1 MSTNIPQLSTDQLY
15 TIAFSTG
22 LNADG
27 TLNGTNGWTSTG
39 RMTFDPANGSAHTWG
54 RGATVTY
61 CFNPGANW
69 TTDEQNSF
77 VQGLALWSAV
87 ANINFQVTTDLN
99 AAQLVIARYAPN
111 TTIRGWTLDTGAY
124 ETSTYIPGTVGS
136 ATIPVIS
143 QALISI
149 QTTGGF
155 AELASFA
162 AYGGYGPCT
171 VVHELGHLVG
181 LMHTGSYNGDV
192 NSATQQNNATDTRL
206 WSVMSYINPYDD
218 NAKYF
223 SNYPIAGTN
232 WTAGGTTNSPKTWM
246 PLDIIGAQRIYGV
259 STSSTLAGGRTYG
272 FNSNITYTD
281 VNGNTSRIGAFDFT
295 INTHPV
301 VTVWSSGS
309 NNTLNLSG
317 FNTDSTVNLNSGT
330 FSSCDGMTNN
340 IAIAYDTRIENIATG
355 AGNDIIISNALGDTI
370 NVGAGND
377 TVIGGTGNDTID
389 GGGGN
394 DTLYGGDGDDQLSV
408 STSKDQKALLDGGLG
423 TDTARLNWAGLGDL
437 VMFVND
443 SGVTAGSDAET
454 IFRHLSADKFSF
466 GSWYSGHYGSERI
479 NLASIERLALTGGN
493 GNDLLISRGS
503 GSDLS
508 YDGGAGTDTF
518 AADYSAETQPIL
530 WDNVPDSDA
539 PILLPNGLRVK
550 HMDRL
555 LLKTGAG
562 DDRIT
567 NTGVVTD
574 DYLETGAGNDTID
587 GGGGNDTLY
596 GGDGDDQLSVST
608 SKDQKA
614 LLDGGLG
621 TDTARLNWAG
631 LGDLVMFVN
640 DSGVTAGSDAE
651 TIFRHLSA
659 DKFSFGSWYSGHY
672 GSERINL
679 ASIERLALTGGNG
692 NDLLISRG
700 SGSDLS
706 YDGGAGTD
714 TFAADY
720 SAETQPI
727 LWDNVPDSDAP
738 ILLPNGLRVK
748 HMDRLL
754 LKTGAGD
761 DRITNTG
768 VVTDDYL
775 ETGAGNDTIDGGPGN
790 DVLDGGDGADLL
802 SGGAGSDTLTG
813 GAGNDTIDGGAGNDT
828 LLVTGTA
835 ADLKINRIRAG
846 VHRVSGPDGV
856 DIVSNIETV
865 RFRDGSTRTFTSLT
879 DTTAPTLISRS
890 PPNGAVGVATT
901 TALILTFSE
910 AVVAG
915 TGEILIRRRSDQ
927 AVMHRI
933 AITDASQ
940 VTIADTHVTVTP
952 RQPLA
957 ASMSYYV
964 EMPSGSLT
972 DTEGNPYVGLSGID
986 AYDFTTETALAQ
998 LDIAALDATK
1008 AEGNSGATAFTFT
1021 VTRSGNTSGTS
1032 SATWAITGSGSNPAG
1047 TDDFGGSLPSGLVSF
1062 AAGETSKT
1070 ITVNVTGDTAVE
1082 PNETFTLAL
1091 SNPTTATLGTA
1102 TATGTIANDDA
1113 ALGTTM
1119 TTGTIT
1125 NVALAITVLD
1135 TTKAEGDSGSTAFT
1149 FTVTRSGNA
1158 SGTSSATWTVTGSG
1172 SNPAGADDFGGSLPS
1187 GLVSFAA
1194 GETSKT
1200 ITVNVTG
1207 DTTVESDETFTV
1219 TLSSPSGA
1227 KLGTATATS
1236 TITNDDATLTSP
1248 VIDPAR
1254 RALVHD
1260 GVSGREVQMDPY
1272 VGPVAGLKNM
1282 LLGGMAGE
1290 AVIGSDS
1297 GDFMNLMA
1305 GDDAAEG
1312 REGDDVLDGGTGS
1325 NFLTGGSGTDTFFVS
1340 VTSAPFFPI
1349 PGL

>member
-377 TVIGGTGNDTID
+377 TVIGGT
-389 GGGGN
+389 
-394 DTLYGGDGDDQLSV
+394 
-408 STSKDQKALLDGGLG
+408 
-423 TDTARLNWAGLGDL
+423 
-437 VMFVND
+437 
-443 SGVTAGSDAET
+443 
-454 IFRHLSADKFSF
+454 
-466 GSWYSGHYGSERI
+466 
-479 NLASIERLALTGGN
+479 
-493 GNDLLISRGS
+493 
-503 GSDLS
+503 
-508 YDGGAGTDTF
+508 
-518 AADYSAETQPIL
+518 
-530 WDNVPDSDA
+530 
-539 PILLPNGLRVK
+539 
-550 HMDRL
+550 
-555 LLKTGAG
+555 
-562 DDRIT
+562 
-567 NTGVVTD
+567 
-574 DYLETGAGNDTID
+574 GNDTID